1 MWRTWSKSW
10 RQRRSSGMATETVCG
25 VCGAVN
31 QAGEDFCGSCGSYLE
46 WESEATA
53 SEPEP
58 VVERLTVEKPPTTVV
73 GRVKSAV
80 GLASAHTGDDASA
93 GQEGSVG
100 EAGGAGGGAP
110 PGAEPGAAG
119 G

>member
-10 RQRRSSGMATETVCG
+10 RQGRSSGMATETMCG

-53 SEPEP
+53 AEPEP
-58 VVERLTVEKPPTTVV
+58 WRERLTVEKPPTTVV

-80 GLASAHTGDDASA
+80 GLASAHTGHVASA
-93 GQEGSVG
+93 GQEGSVA
-100 EAGGAGGGAP
+100 EAGGQAR
-110 PGAEPGAAG
+110 EPHPEATPA
-119 G
+119 